1 MGLQEEI
8 DQKITEIKSDSYS
21 MSIGELVNLYKDKEI
36 EIHPEFQRFFRWT
49 NLQKTKLIE
58 SILLGI
64 PIPPI
69 FVAQRTDGIWDVV
82 DGVQRLS
89 TIFQFIGILIDEDG
103 KLLEPLVLEKTKYLP
118 SLQGKKWD
126 DSESYQNSL
135 TSAQRL
141 FIKRAKLDIK
151 ILFKESDEKTKYE
164 LFQRLNTGGS
174 TLSDQEIRNC
184 ILVMENRNV
193 YRWLRELA
201 KNEDFKECVS
211 LTDRSL
217 EEQYDME
224 LVFRFIV
231 LRKIDEEELKKFED
245 LSEFLNDKAIEICRS
260 SDFDFEEASQAFKYT
275 FQILNREVKANSFR
289 KYDIYKGKFTGGFLI
304 PAFEVIAL
312 GIGYHHEK
320 LHSMED
326 LDISSKIQEL
336 WKNETLIK
344 GFAGFN
350 ASYRMRRT
358 VVLGRQFFQE

>member
-184 ILVMENRNV
+184 ILVNV
-193 YRWLRELA
+193 
-201 KNEDFKECVS
+201 K
-211 LTDRSL
+211 
-217 EEQYDME
+217 
-224 LVFRFIV
+224 
-231 LRKIDEEELKKFED
+231 
-245 LSEFLNDKAIEICRS
+245 
-260 SDFDFEEASQAFKYT
+260 
-275 FQILNREVKANSFR
+275 
-289 KYDIYKGKFTGGFLI
+289 
-304 PAFEVIAL
+304 
-312 GIGYHHEK
+312 
-320 LHSMED
+320 
-326 LDISSKIQEL
+326 
-336 WKNETLIK
+336 
-344 GFAGFN
+344 
-350 ASYRMRRT
+350 
-358 VVLGRQFFQE
+358 